1 MLKVCEN
8 GRGVVLL
15 LVVRGKVS
23 EGIDFG
29 KNFIYN
35 VFYINLFFFFIEDCD
50 YYILFLMCFFD
61 FIFFD
66 FKRF

>member
-50 YYILFLMCFFD
+50 YYILF
-61 FIFFD
+61 
-66 FKRF
+66 